1 MAYTAGD
8 PILDDE
14 YNNFVNDQTGPTNFS
29 INHIFGTGSGEYGMG
44 QTAVSTV
51 SAGGVITASQWN
63 SLFTNM
69 DNMANHVNISLTSTA
84 AVSSGDAI
92 AIKSAL
98 QTDLNSLA
106 AQCAAGSPSATA
118 LSDGSASTVDS
129 GNWTYN
135 TSVTTTR
142 QVTFASSNERRW
154 FFNQGGKIKVSF
166 SRVGSTG
173 TGKNNEWDDITSRIG
188 TIILKQNDSERSGGS
203 ATSTTISTS
212 IGFTD
217 LTGTYQTV
225 ATSTANTSPYTTDKL
240 TLKFRTNG
248 NNVQMEATHEAF
260 SANFTDSSDNGPS
273 IRMSVTPNNPTTAQG
288 LTTAYTGT
296 AGA

>member
-1 MAYTAGD
+1 MAYVAGD
-8 PILDDE
+8 TILDDE
-14 YNNFVNDQTGPTNFS
+14 YNNFVNDLTGPTNFS
-29 INHIFGTGSGEYGMG
+29 INHIFGTGSGVYGMG
-44 QTAVSTV
+44 QSAVSTV
-51 SAGGVITASQWN
+51 AAGSAITASQWN

-69 DNMANHVNISLTSTA
+69 DNMANHVNIALTSTA

-92 AIKSAL
+92 AIKAAL

-118 LSDGSASTVDS
+118 LSNGTASTVDS

-135 TSVTTTR
+135 TSVSTTR
-142 QVTFASSNERRW
+142 QVTFASSNARRW
-154 FFNQGGKIKVSF
+154 FFNQGGKINVSF
-166 SRVGSTG
+166 SRVGSTA
-173 TGKNNEWDDITSRIG
+173 TGKNNEWDDITSRMG
-188 TIILKQNDSERSGGS
+188 TIILKQNDSARSGGS
-203 ATSTTISTS
+203 ATSTTITTS

-217 LTGTYQTV
+217 LTTSYQTV

-240 TLKFRTNG
+240 TLQFRLNG
-248 NNVQMEATHEAF
+248 NNVQMNAIHEAF
-260 SANFTDSSDNGPS
+260 SANWTDTSDNGPS
-273 IRMSVTPNNPTTAQG
+273 IRMTVTPTNPTTAQG